1 FDDFTQRDVRDD
13 RNLVLEHGKPL
24 IFGKNRDKGLRFKD
38 GMVEIAEFEHANPP
52 EDITV
57 FDETNLSLA
66 FALSKLYW
74 PRFPVP
80 MGVIRRVEQPSFEEL
95 IYGQIDMAKQ
105 KFSTDLNK
113 LIYSGDVWEV
123 K

>member
-1 FDDFTQRDVRDD
+1 
-13 RNLVLEHGKPL
+13 
-24 IFGKNRDKGLRFKD
+24 
-38 GMVEIAEFEHANPP
+38 MVEIAEFEPAYPP
-52 EDITV
+52 EDITI

-95 IYGQIDMAKQ
+95 IYGQIEKAKQ